1 VPDPLEDLRARL
13 SATQAAAER
22 LAGEA
27 AGAAGRAAGG
37 GVPPQGWATPQD
49 RTARQEEAQALVI
62 LLQALRD
69 VVPPELQAQV
79 SEVIR
84 QVLLLLRAVIDFWVA
99 RLDPEGREAAAAA
112 HPGQQRFE
120 DIPIE

>member
-1 VPDPLEDLRARL
+1 MADPLEDLRARL

-27 AGAAGRAAGG
+27 TGAAQRVAGG
-37 GVPPQGWATPQD
+37 AVPPQGWATPQD
-49 RTARQEEAQALVI
+49 RADRQEEAQALVV

-79 SEVIR
+79 TEVIR
-84 QVLLLLRAVIDFWVA
+84 QVLLLLRAVIDFWVE
-99 RLDPEGREAAAAA
+99 RLDPEGRGAPPPN
-112 HPGQQRFE
+112 PGQQRFE